1 VYTAPDFGRG
11 TRFVKASAGF
21 IFFLLFLAGLALVNL
36 GTLEDRRS
44 AQLRAPSAEELVS
57 QRWRLAA
64 LRDARIA
71 PAHPV
76 DLLFTRGGL
85 FAVEGACNRYTADYR
100 LEAGGFGLDGLAG
113 TEKTCEPRLEAL
125 DRELIDTIGSTAGLA
140 TDGTR
145 LWLTAPDGER
155 LARFAPAPAD
165 DGGP

>member
-1 VYTAPDFGRG
+1 MYTARDIGRG

-44 AQLRAPSAEELVS
+44 AQLRAPSADELVA

-76 DLLFTRGGL
+76 DMLFTRGGL

-100 LEAGGFGLDGLAG
+100 LAAGDFALDGLSG
-113 TEKTCEPRLEAL
+113 TERACEPRLEAL
-125 DRELIDTIGSTAGLA
+125 DRDVIDAIVSTAGLA

-145 LWLTAPDGER
+145 LWFTAPDGER